1 MTETNVNP
9 NNKTILLVDDD
20 LDFLLQQKT
29 HLVAMGYEVVT
40 AESAGE
46 AETLLADENFTPDAA
61 VLDLMMEYDD
71 AGFVLCHHLKRRNPN
86 TPVILCTAVAS
97 ESSIVFDVSTDEERS
112 WIKADVLL
120 EKPVRFEQLQFE
132 LTRLLEE

>member
-9 NNKTILLVDDD
+9 NKKTILLVDDD
-20 LDFLLQQKT
+20 LDFLLQQQT
-29 HLVAMGYEVVT
+29 HLTAMGYEVVT

>member
-1 MTETNVNP
+1 MTDTNANP
-9 NNKTILLVDDD
+9 NKKTILLVDDD
-20 LDFLLQQKT
+20 LDFLLQQQT
-29 HLVAMGYEVVT
+29 HLAAMGYEVVT

-71 AGFVLCHHLKRRNPN
+71 AGFVLCHHLKRKNPN